1 MIKASFRYEKVATSP
16 SFKGSVSKSKTP
28 TEYFLISKS
37 VEYPISCLY
46 LRYKIGIITHYQT
59 KYTYSG
65 ILPKYTNDVTIDSI
79 KLTRIVDGYAV
90 QDNKYLSLMRDRKLE
105 ILFSK

>member
-1 MIKASFRYEKVATSP
+1 
-16 SFKGSVSKSKTP
+16 
-28 TEYFLISKS
+28 
-37 VEYPISCLY
+37 
-46 LRYKIGIITHYQT
+46 
-59 KYTYSG
+59 
-65 ILPKYTNDVTIDSI
+65 VTIDSI